1 MDSLYVGHQ
10 GPWDQGRSADRAEL
24 PGRVSGQ
31 RRAGGW
37 SQPREA
43 QTCSGG
49 VARGLRA
56 VEGGL
61 ACGSGSRSPAPRLP
75 GDPVTS
81 DGGPRRPGMAAWSP
95 AAAAPMLRGTRGVRA
110 GRAGRSPGAGAAEG
124 RRGRPLPARGLR
136 APRRPRGCPFLSLFH
151 SFTR

>member
-95 AAAAPMLRGTRGVRA
+95 AAAAPMLRGTRGEAVEQCMK
-110 GRAGRSPGAGAAEG
+110 SKSSQKNL
-124 RRGRPLPARGLR
+124 RRRE
-136 APRRPRGCPFLSLFH
+136 LF
-151 SFTR
+151 SSTRW